1 LQDRARDRMTKSS
14 LPPRKVRCF
23 VFVRRAAGDDDDGRA
38 EGRRLPTAPWPRGT
52 ASTTAD
58 PSYLLASSPPAASP
72 RSCTARTAVRDDP
85 VFRCPGKRRS
95 AVPCRAHWP
104 LPTATSTDQITVSPS
119 PPRLAGRWA
128 YVYVRARSAGAAVRA
143 GTRRGGRPGRPPPR
157 RCHRAASA
165 TTARSPPGAPC
176 PARAEPGMGRL
187 APWLP
192 ACTAR
197 ALIHVVWLYAH
208 GCVVI
213 ASSSSPSAHP
223 PAACCR
229 SFVSDASGRVTPL
242 RGSCGGRPGTGTA
255 MALVVAW
262 WGPSA
267 AAVAHVGS

>member
-1 LQDRARDRMTKSS
+1 MTKSS

-38 EGRRLPTAPWPRGT
+38 EGRRLPTAPWPRWT

-192 ACTAR
+192 AFNGAQQRSNPAAEKRLRARGTAR
-197 ALIHVVWLYAH
+197 LLY
-208 GCVVI
+208 
-213 ASSSSPSAHP
+213 
-223 PAACCR
+223 
-229 SFVSDASGRVTPL
+229 SGRRRL
-242 RGSCGGRPGTGTA
+242 GAHDNHSGRGMDAAWARGVRCIRRRAVGRAARSARRRPCARG
-255 MALVVAW
+255 AW
-262 WGPSA
+262 
-267 AAVAHVGS
+267 